1 MSTNTPTELDASLAD
16 APSSPAVAAE
26 VSSDSTAQ
34 PHPAWR
40 WFWLG
45 LLLCTVPL
53 LIPYFSGLWA
63 NATYRYFPFAIG
75 AVVWLA
81 YGRSDG
87 HFYPPRGVF
96 SWLAVSFAMLLVVM
110 ATILHFSW
118 FASVALVLVCT
129 AMLYAMRGPDD
140 RTLLVLALPL
150 FTLIQLKRADQLL
163 VLSLQRTTTWMSSV
177 LLDALAV
184 PHAVA
189 NNVIQ
194 LADRELFVAEA
205 CSGIQ
210 SVFTLSF
217 LALLVVAWRRRRIW
231 MAPLYLVIACL
242 LAVFANTIRVTVV
255 AVAANLYQA
264 DLAEGW
270 PHELLGYVALTV
282 AFGFLLSFDYLIATL
297 LHRVPQ
303 ESEFNP
309 FIAGWNYLSL
319 RPLEEQSGRGTRRDV
334 AELWQRDQ
342 RSSVFRFSQRW
353 IGDPK
358 VRIGFAALVAVL
370 FLASASQLVISRRP
384 LNLVSGSESL
394 VFDPPQDL
402 LDQTLDGLTVVKHV
416 PNRNYEIPGLGAN
429 SDVWECES
437 DDLKV
442 QFVLSQPYQGW
453 HELCDCYERLQWTL
467 VDRHIRSPEE
477 LNDLQVEARS
487 PDATRATYV
496 LARFKRNPSQYGYLI
511 FAGLGS
517 DGTFVDAPDSLT
529 AFTHRV
535 WNRID
540 TTGVWEQNEVIMLQM
555 WLATPEKL
563 SAKRV
568 QQLEREFL
576 AARGRIADAIA
587 ENAGRELPRQA
598 SADRPS
604 NLSPLAANR
613 PDLDGGQA
621 KEAR

>member
-1 MSTNTPTELDASLAD
+1 MNTPTELDAPPAD
-16 APSSPAVAAE
+16 ASSSPAVTAE
-26 VSSDSTAQ
+26 ASSDSATL

-45 LLLCTVPL
+45 LVLCTAPL

-75 AVVWLA
+75 AVAWLA
-81 YGRSDG
+81 YVRSDG
-87 HFYPPRGVF
+87 RLYPPRGWI
-96 SWLAVSFAMLLVVM
+96 SWLAVGLAMLLVLV
-110 ATILHFSW
+110 ATVLHFSW
-118 FASVALVLVCT
+118 FAAVAFVLVCT
-129 AMLYAMRGPDD
+129 AMLYTMRGPDD
-140 RTLLVLALPL
+140 RSLLVLALPL
-150 FTLIQLKRADQLL
+150 LTLIQLIRADALL
-163 VLSLQRTTTWMSSV
+163 VLSLQRITTWMSSV
-177 LLDALAV
+177 LLDAIAV

-231 MAPLYLVIACL
+231 MTPLYLVIACL
-242 LAVFANTIRVTVV
+242 LAVFANVIRVTVV
-255 AVAANLYQA
+255 AVAASWFEA

-270 PHELLGYVALTV
+270 PHELLGYVALTA
-282 AFGFLLSFDYLIATL
+282 AFGFLLSFDHLIATL
-297 LHRVPQ
+297 LHRVP
-303 ESEFNP
+303 EETDFNP
-309 FIAGWNYLSL
+309 FVACWNYLSL
-319 RPLEEQSGRGTRRDV
+319 RPSEEQSGRGTQRDLV
-334 AELWQRDQ
+334 ELWQRDE
-342 RSSVFRFSQRW
+342 RSSVFRWSQQW
-353 IGDPK
+353 IGNR
-358 VRIGFAALVAVL
+358 RIQVGFVAVVAIL
-370 FLASASQLVISRRP
+370 FLASLSQLVVSRKP
-384 LNLVSGSESL
+384 LRLANGSESL
-394 VFDPPQDL
+394 VFDPPEDL

-437 DDLKV
+437 DDVKV

-453 HELCDCYERLQWTL
+453 HELCDCYERLQWKL
-467 VDRHIRSPEE
+467 VDRHIRSPQE
-477 LNDLQVEARS
+477 LSELRVDARS

-496 LARFKRNPSQYGYLI
+496 MARFKRDPSQYGYLI

-540 TTGVWEQNEVIMLQM
+540 TTGVWDQNEVIMLQM

-587 ENAGRELPRQA
+587 ANAGRKLPRQA
-598 SADRPS
+598 STGLPS
-604 NLSPLAANR
+604 HPTQLAANG
-613 PDLDGGQA
+613 PDVAGGQA